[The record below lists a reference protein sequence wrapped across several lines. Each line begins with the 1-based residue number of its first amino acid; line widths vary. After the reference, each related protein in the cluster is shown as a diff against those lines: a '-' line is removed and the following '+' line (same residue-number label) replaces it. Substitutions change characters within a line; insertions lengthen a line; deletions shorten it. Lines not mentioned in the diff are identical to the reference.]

1 MKHVQ
6 VVAQGRLQD
15 EIMASNEESCDPA
28 VEKDPEQRWDI

>member
-15 EIMASNEESCDPA
+15 EIMASNEESCDL
-28 VEKDPEQRWDI
+28 VVK